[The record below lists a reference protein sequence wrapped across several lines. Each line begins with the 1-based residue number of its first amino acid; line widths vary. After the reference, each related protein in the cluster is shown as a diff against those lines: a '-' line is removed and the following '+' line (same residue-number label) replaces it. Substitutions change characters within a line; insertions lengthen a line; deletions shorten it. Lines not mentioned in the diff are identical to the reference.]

1 MEENLPKKMT
11 KFKNLKKYWAILVK
25 VLAKLVSVGKYRKN
39 KIALFRRNTH
49 QTNQSQNENF
59 YLHIKDL

>member
-1 MEENLPKKMT
+1 MEENLPKKWQN
-11 KFKNLKKYWAILVK
+11 FKNLKKYWAILVK

-59 YLHIKDL
+59 YLDIKDL